1 MAAIVIGAVVAI
13 LVALGLAIRKRRLYR
28 RAIPGLIWPLQSPC
42 FERAAY
48 VRRVILTSCDV
59 HCIPAALC
67 SLLSLPQCALPVV
80 LPMHQPTRQPRA
92 TRSSTVF
99 YDCKSPSEAGAA
111 FERELGLFRQDGSVA
126 LPVES

>member
-48 VRRVILTSCDV
+48 VRRVILTY
-59 HCIPAALC
+59 
-67 SLLSLPQCALPVV
+67 CALPVV

-92 TRSSTVF
+92 ARSSTVF